1 MISSPQFLFSLPVF
15 IKRLIAGAK
24 IQIDNQ
30 VLNVDSQLLLNQ
42 YYKILG
48 GKICNSTPEK
58 ARKMVDGV
66 VTLSYNEDKINN
78 LCDIQNKIIKCNS
91 TELPIRVYRPKNNR
105 NKLPTLIYY
114 HGGGF
119 VLGTLQMY
127 DYLCATF
134 SSKCNIQVISIDYRL
149 APEHKFPLPV
159 TDSISAYN
167 MLYDNANNYNIDI
180 TQLGISGDSAGG
192 NLATV
197 VTSDAIKNNRMP
209 RFQLLIYPVVRENES
224 KSFDLFKEGFLLETD
239 DMHWFANHY
248 VHEDTNRKDPLLSP
262 FYSDSLDMMPP
273 SIIVIAGFDPLRDE
287 GLEYA
292 DKLKSNGV
300 EVILQNHLD
309 EFHGF
314 YHMNDILPGA
324 SFAVNK
330 TCASIKQ
337 LFSS

>member
-15 IKRLIAGAK
+15 IKRLIAGGK
-24 IQIDNQ
+24 IHIDNQ
-30 VLNVDSQLLLNQ
+30 TLNIDSQLLLNQ

-48 GKICNSTPEK
+48 GKISNSTPEK
-58 ARKMVDGV
+58 ARRMIDEV
-66 VTLSYNEDKINN
+66 VALSYDEVKINN
-78 LCDIQNKIIKCNS
+78 LCDIQNKIIECNS
-91 TELPIRVYRPKNNR
+91 TELPVRIYRPKNNT
-105 NKLPTLIYY
+105 NKLSTLIYY

-149 APEHKFPLPV
+149 APEHKFPIPV
-159 TDSISAYN
+159 RDSILAYN
-167 MLYDNANNYNIDI
+167 MLYDNAGDYNIDI
-180 TQLGISGDSAGG
+180 NQLGISGDSAGG

-197 VTSDAIKNNRMP
+197 VTSDAMKNNRMP
-209 RFQLLIYPVVRENES
+209 RFQLLIYPVVRDNES

-262 FYSDSLDMMPP
+262 FYSDNLDMMPP
-273 SIIVIAGFDPLRDE
+273 TIIVIAGFDPLRDE
-287 GLEYA
+287 GLEYV

-300 EVILQNHLD
+300 EVTLQNHPD

-314 YHMNDILPGA
+314 YHMNDVLPGA
-324 SFAVNK
+324 SLAVDK
-330 TCASIKQ
+330 TCKSIKQ
-337 LFSS
+337 LF

>member
-15 IKRLIAGAK
+15 AKRLIAGRK

-48 GKICNSTPEK
+48 GKISDSTPQK

-66 VTLSYNEDKINN
+66 VALSYNEGKINN
-78 LCDIQNKIIKCNS
+78 LCDVQNNTIKCNS
-91 TELPIRVYRPKNNR
+91 TELPIRIYRPKNNT

-149 APEHKFPLPV
+149 APEHKFPIPV
-159 TDSISAYN
+159 TDSILAYN
-167 MLYDNANNYNIDI
+167 MLYDNAGDYNIDI
-180 TQLGISGDSAGG
+180 NQLGISGDSAGG

-197 VTSDAIKNNRMP
+197 VTSDAMKNNRTP

-262 FYSDSLDMMPP
+262 FYSDNLDMMPP
-273 SIIVIAGFDPLRDE
+273 TIIVVAGFDPLRDE

-292 DKLKSNGV
+292 AKLKSNGV
-300 EVILQNHLD
+300 EVTLQNHPD
-309 EFHGF
+309 QFHGF
-314 YHMNDILPGA
+314 YHMNDVLPGA
-324 SFAVNK
+324 SLAVDK
-330 TCASIKQ
+330 TCKSIKQ
-337 LFSS
+337 LF